1 MVERQTGENKL
12 NKSALLGHL
21 IHRSRPSHYIS
32 TVHLI
37 HEFLFQALW
46 LAWAIGWL
54 ASSRWSSAEKRRQT
68 SRERRFHLAE
78 MAVAVGL
85 FSFPALGYGLLG
97 RWIFPRTEASF
108 MIGAALLVIGLG
120 FTVWARLSLGRNWS
134 GYVTLKAGHRL
145 IVSGPYALVRHPI
158 YTGLLCAML
167 GTTIAIDEWRA
178 VLALIIATQTFVRK
192 LRLEERWLAE
202 EFGSEYGT
210 YRNGVKALVPWL
222 I

>member
-1 MVERQTGENKL
+1 
-12 NKSALLGHL
+12 
-21 IHRSRPSHYIS
+21 
-32 TVHLI
+32 VHLI